1 MHFTC
6 YRRRSNMGVEDSGGK
21 HLGTQCS
28 NAHCLCVSNRAL
40 FYPHSLPNLLERAS
54 DAVNRILAV
63 SANF

>member
-1 MHFTC
+1 
-6 YRRRSNMGVEDSGGK
+6 MGVENSGGK

-54 DAVNRILAV
+54 DAVIRILAV